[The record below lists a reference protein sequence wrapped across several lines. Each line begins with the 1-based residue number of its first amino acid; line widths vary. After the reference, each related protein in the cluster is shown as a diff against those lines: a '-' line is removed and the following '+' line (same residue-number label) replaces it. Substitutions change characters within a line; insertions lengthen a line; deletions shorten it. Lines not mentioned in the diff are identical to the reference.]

1 MDNYQEAYDKIK
13 TAVEGI
19 EMLRKAAFKQYSFL
33 VDEVVHNRITDQHEI
48 ERIMDGLIDFGDY
61 EEFLNIYK
69 VLCRHVFYTYPE
81 MVGEHVALWRI
92 QFSGLEDNSEEE
104 TQCLNL

>member
-1 MDNYQEAYDKIK
+1 MDKHQEAFDKIK
-13 TAVEGI
+13 TAVEGM

-33 VDEVVHNRITDQHEI
+33 VDEVVKNHITDQREI
-48 ERIMDGLIDFGDY
+48 ERILDGLLDFGDY

-69 VLCRHVFYTYPE
+69 VICRHVFYTYPE

-92 QFSGLEDNSEEE
+92 QFSGLDDNPEEGN
-104 TQCLNL
+104 QCLKM